1 MAQLSP
7 SLFSKPSCWT
17 GIIYKVFTNF
27 DNSIFNIC
35 WTILKLWLSFY
46 SSHTKDGLFI
56 SLNPMDH
63 NWNLIPQIVDL
74 LDGYFEIILLPFFLD
89 IELKIWVPRAPLSS
103 LNLIPISCIKNL
115 DSAIIS
121 WARCCL
127 LYWQHSNVLTHLL
140 LFTPNPLSMDRPS
153 TYALP
158 LHSFLEIS
166 WWTFFSRYSQ
176 FHLRELGISLLHS
189 LAGVPHHL
197 QKESRYKM
205 IMDKW

>member
-1 MAQLSP
+1 
-7 SLFSKPSCWT
+7 
-17 GIIYKVFTNF
+17 
-27 DNSIFNIC
+27 
-35 WTILKLWLSFY
+35 
-46 SSHTKDGLFI
+46 
-56 SLNPMDH
+56 MDH

-89 IELKIWVPRAPLSS
+89 IELKIWGPRAPLSS
-103 LNLIPISCIKNL
+103 LNLISISCIKNL

-158 LHSFLEIS
+158 LHLFLEIS

-176 FHLRELGISLLHS
+176 LHLRQLGISLLPFSGWRSSSPSEEPRYTWLWKVIS
-189 LAGVPHHL
+189 LQHYIPSKG
-197 QKESRYKM
+197 
-205 IMDKW
+205 